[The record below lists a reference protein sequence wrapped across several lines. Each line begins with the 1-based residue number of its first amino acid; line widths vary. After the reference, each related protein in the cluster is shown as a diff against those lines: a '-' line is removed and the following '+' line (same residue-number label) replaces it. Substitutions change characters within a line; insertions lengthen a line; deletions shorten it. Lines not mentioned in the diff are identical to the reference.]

1 MKSRLITLSI
11 VAVVMASLSM
21 TAQAIPIS
29 GAIAFSGGTTLNGSL
44 ASATAFTGY
53 SDVQIATATPPT
65 GTYAGLPTGVSSP
78 SPITF
83 ADFTFNPV
91 PVSSFVLWTFNYGGL
106 TYSFTASSVLV
117 NLQNSSFLN
126 ISGNGT
132 ASITGYDTTAG
143 SWTITVTGSDTV
155 LAFASSASVNGVP
168 DGGTTVL
175 LLGAAL
181 AALGLIQ
188 RRLA

>member
-91 PVSSFVLWTFNYGGL
+91 PVSSFVLSL
-106 TYSFTASSVLV
+106 RSPSLRRE
-117 NLQNSSFLN
+117 LC
-126 ISGNGT
+126 
-132 ASITGYDTTAG
+132 
-143 SWTITVTGSDTV
+143 
-155 LAFASSASVNGVP
+155 
-168 DGGTTVL
+168 
-175 LLGAAL
+175 
-181 AALGLIQ
+181 LIP
-188 RRLA
+188 RPSKPRNRPRA